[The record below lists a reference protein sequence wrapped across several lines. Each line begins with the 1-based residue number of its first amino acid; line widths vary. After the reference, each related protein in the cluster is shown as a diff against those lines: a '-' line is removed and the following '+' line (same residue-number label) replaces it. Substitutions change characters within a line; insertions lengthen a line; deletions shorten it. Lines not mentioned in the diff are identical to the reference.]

1 MIKEGGYIISY
12 PELVGC
18 TSSGTTIEETIKN
31 GEEARKKWTIAA
43 IESGVIIPEPISPI
57 EHTVNRA
64 IAIQL
69 L

>member
-1 MIKEGGYIISY
+1 M
-12 PELVGC
+12 VGC

-31 GEEARKKWTIAA
+31 GEEARKEWTIAA